1 MGQKVLPSLRD
12 VWAIVPVKR
21 LRLAKQR
28 LAFCLSESERLE
40 LAKSMLIDVLANLH
54 RSQNITG
61 ILVVSSDPVLPGLAA
76 PFAASVVM
84 DEVETGT
91 NNAVIQGLRALDSAQ
106 PSVLVVPADIPFA
119 TTDDFDAV
127 IRALSLSPIV
137 LSPATSDGGT
147 NMLAMRSGSFIS
159 PCFGEDSFTRHMAS
173 ARLKGLECGIVR
185 SWGLGHDIDRPDD
198 LFRSISS
205 LNSPSETAKFLTELN
220 VADRLGLSALPAC
233 VRYM

>member
-1 MGQKVLPSLRD
+1 MGQKAPSLRD

-21 LRLAKQR
+21 LGLAKQR
-28 LAFCLSESERLE
+28 LALCLSESERLE

-61 ILVVSSDPVLPGLAA
+61 ILVVSSDLDVPRLAA
-76 PFAASVVM
+76 QFGASVVK
-84 DEVETGT
+84 DELETGT
-91 NNAVIQGLRALDSAQ
+91 NSAVIQGLRALDSVQ

-127 IRALSLSPIV
+127 IRSFRMNPIV

-147 NMLAMRSGSFIS
+147 NVLAMRSGFFVS

-173 ARLKGLECGIVR
+173 ARLRGLECGIVR

-198 LFRSISS
+198 LFVSAAS
-205 LNSPSETAKFLTELN
+205 LNSLSETAKFLTELN
-220 VADRLGLSALPAC
+220 VTDRLGLSALPIC